1 MLLIQLLTIAHF
13 VIHIGGNKGYI
24 YGNPL
29 KTAISKLQKIYEK
42 FENVKSAYCL
52 SWKKGPRYYK
62 ISFYSK
68 YIHTFNELVIKNTH
82 VQKIKPL
89 CFYGM
94 ASPAS
99 WVSLITRK

>member
-52 SWKKGPRYYK
+52 S
-62 ISFYSK
+62 
-68 YIHTFNELVIKNTH
+68 
-82 VQKIKPL
+82 
-89 CFYGM
+89 
-94 ASPAS
+94 
-99 WVSLITRK
+99 

>member
-24 YGNPL
+24 YENPL

-52 SWKKGPRYYK
+52 S
-62 ISFYSK
+62 
-68 YIHTFNELVIKNTH
+68 
-82 VQKIKPL
+82 
-89 CFYGM
+89 
-94 ASPAS
+94 
-99 WVSLITRK
+99 

>member
-1 MLLIQLLTIAHF
+1 MVTRVTF
-13 VIHIGGNKGYI
+13 TET
-24 YGNPL
+24 L

-42 FENVKSAYCL
+42 FERILKERPTVLQNL
-52 SWKKGPRYYK
+52 LLLQ
-62 ISFYSK
+62 I
-68 YIHTFNELVIKNTH
+68 IHTFNELVIKNTH